1 MRVSFRRAV
10 REDLPAIVALLAD
23 DDINGFRERAG
34 EPLAEGYV
42 TAFDALDGDPNN
54 ILIVGERDGAIVA
67 TAQLTFIPTLTQ
79 QGATRAIIE
88 SVRVASGVRSQ
99 GVGEQ
104 LIAHL
109 TDIARERN
117 CPAVQLTTSKPR
129 TAAQRFYARIG
140 FAHSHFGY
148 KRELK

>member
-1 MRVSFRRAV
+1 MS
-10 REDLPAIVALLAD
+10 AIVALLAD
-23 DDINGFRERAG
+23 DDINGHRERAG
-34 EPLAEGYV
+34 EPLVEGYV
-42 TAFDALDGDPNN
+42 RAFEQIDADPNN

-67 TAQLTFIPTLTQ
+67 TAQLTFIPTMTQ

-88 SVRVASGVRSQ
+88 SVRVSSRVRSQ

-109 TDIARERN
+109 EQLAREKH

-129 TAAQRFYARIG
+129 TGAQRFYARIG
-140 FAHSHFGY
+140 FAQSHFGY
-148 KRELK
+148 KRELQ

>member
-23 DDINGFRERAG
+23 DDINGFRERTG
-34 EPLAEGYV
+34 EPL
-42 TAFDALDGDPNN
+42 LDGYFKAFEQIDADANN

-88 SVRVASGVRSQ
+88 SVRVSSRVRSQ

-109 TDIARERN
+109 ENFAREKN

-129 TAAQRFYARIG
+129 VGAQRFYERIG
-140 FAHSHFGY
+140 FKHSHFGY
-148 KRELK
+148 KRELG